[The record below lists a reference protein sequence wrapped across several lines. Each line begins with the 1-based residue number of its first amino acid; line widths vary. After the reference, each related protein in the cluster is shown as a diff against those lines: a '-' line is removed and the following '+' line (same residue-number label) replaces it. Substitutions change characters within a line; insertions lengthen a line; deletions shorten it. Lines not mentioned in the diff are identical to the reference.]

1 MPQAAG
7 EDHHGRMWVHRVV
20 FAVVGY
26 CLFALAVG
34 SAYVLAQHDGRS
46 SVEDAPRAF
55 LSAAEVTGQP
65 VRVDLDRFQGVF
77 WTRYDRTDRPVGG
90 NGYLDGALADPPPGV
105 IDTARDRGSDAV
117 TWQPSTG
124 LRFAVVAQRE
134 PDGEVLMAGQS
145 LSRTEDRAAQA
156 LVVTIA
162 VLIAGA
168 VVTVAGV
175 AVSAVIGRNSA
186 GGGRITPS

>member
-1 MPQAAG
+1 
-7 EDHHGRMWVHRVV
+7 MWVHRVV
-20 FAVVGY
+20 FAVVGLLPLRPRRGFDVRAR
-26 CLFALAVG
+26 CSTTAV
-34 SAYVLAQHDGRS
+34 ARS
-46 SVEDAPRAF
+46 KTRRGHSSPPQRS
-55 LSAAEVTGQP
+55 LGQP
-65 VRVDLDRFQGVF
+65 VRVDLARYQGVF
-77 WTRYDRTDRPVGG
+77 WARYDRTDRPVGG

-124 LRFAVVAQRE
+124 LRFAIVAQRE

-145 LSRTEDRAAQA
+145 LSRTEERAAQA
-156 LVVTIA
+156 LIITIS

-175 AVSAVIGRNSA
+175 AVSAVAAGDSA
-186 GGGRITPS
+186 EGGRITPA

>member
-1 MPQAAG
+1 
-7 EDHHGRMWVHRVV
+7 MWVHRVV
-20 FAVVGY
+20 FAVVAY

-34 SAYVLAQHDGRS
+34 FDLRARCSTTAAARS
-46 SVEDAPRAF
+46 KTRRGHSSPPQRSRGNPTE
-55 LSAAEVTGQP
+55 STST
-65 VRVDLDRFQGVF
+65 RFQGVF
-77 WTRYDRTDRPVGG
+77 WARYDRTDRPVDG

-124 LRFAVVAQRE
+124 LRFAIVAQRE

-145 LSRTEDRAAQA
+145 LSRTEERAAQA
-156 LVVTIA
+156 LIVTIA

-168 VVTVAGV
+168 VVTAAGV

-186 GGGRITPS
+186 GGGRITPA